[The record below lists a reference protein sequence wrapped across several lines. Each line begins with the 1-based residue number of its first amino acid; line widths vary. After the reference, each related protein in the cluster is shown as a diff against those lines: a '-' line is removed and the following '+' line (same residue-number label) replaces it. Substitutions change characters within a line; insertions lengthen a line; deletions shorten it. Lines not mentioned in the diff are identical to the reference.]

1 MRLGITPSTRSRLA
15 LGLWLVLVLTL
26 TAALT
31 LAAINGSLQNDP
43 AFLFLAVAMII
54 GYGTVGA
61 FIVSR
66 TTGNIIGWLMMAAA
80 GAYVLAGLTAEYATY
95 AYVTS
100 SGSIPGGEFAAWL
113 SNWLFLLVF
122 APILI
127 LIGLF
132 PTGRPPSPRWKHLP
146 AATIVAFGLGLLGTI
161 LGTGS
166 IDVGTDPGGP
176 GVKVPNPTGVE
187 GLQGFIDLALPVVAI
202 LTIAVSLLS
211 PVSLVIRFR
220 RAAGDERQQIRW
232 LAYVAAISFVLF
244 AATVVSSI
252 GLQAN
257 QTSAVSNVFMYGF
270 LVSFGIGVPW
280 AAGVAILKYR
290 LWDLD
295 VVLKKAAVAA
305 VLVILIVVAGFVLL
319 GIVGGIVVGSLS
331 DNPAAMLLAGLALG
345 LLFWPLRRVAR
356 RIADRLVYGRRATPY
371 EVLTEFSEHLAETYS
386 TQDVL
391 LRMANVLHAATG
403 AATATVWL
411 RIGSDLR
418 PAAWWPAD
426 ADAPP
431 ALRAPPGALPE
442 LPGDLAVEVRHQGEL
457 LGALVVAMPA
467 NDPLDRSRE
476 RVVQDLAGQAG
487 LVLRNVRLIEELR
500 ASRQRLVK
508 AQDDGRRTIERNIH
522 DGAQQQL
529 VALAVKLRLAD
540 AMVDKDPAK
549 AHDLLGQIQ
558 HETNRALQD
567 LRDLA
572 RGIYPPLLA
581 DKGLAAAVE
590 AQARKSPVP
599 VAVEADGVG
608 RFPQEIEAAVYFCV
622 LEGLQNA
629 LKHANPTLTTVR
641 LVATDGDLTFQIAD
655 DGRGFDTGVAEY
667 GTGLQGMADRLD
679 AIGGTLE
686 VASTPGLG
694 TTVTGR
700 LPVRTTT

>member
-1 MRLGITPSTRSRLA
+1 LTPSTRSRVALA
-15 LGLWLVLVLTL
+15 LWLLLVLTL
-26 TAALT
+26 AAALT
-31 LAAINGSLQNDP
+31 MAAINGSLQNDP
-43 AFLFLAVAMII
+43 AFLVLAVAMII

-61 FIVSR
+61 FIVAR
-66 TTGNIIGWLMMAAA
+66 TAGNTIGWLMMVAA
-80 GAYVLAGLTAEYATY
+80 GAYVLTGLTSEYATY

-100 SGSIPGGEFAAWL
+100 PGSVPGGELAAWL
-113 SNWLFLLVF
+113 SNWLFLVVF
-122 APILI
+122 AAILI
-127 LIGLF
+127 LVVLF
-132 PTGRPPSPRWKHLP
+132 PTGRPPSPRWRYLP
-146 AATIVAFGLGLLGTI
+146 AATIVVFGLGLLGTI
-161 LGTGS
+161 LRTGP
-166 IDVGTDPGGP
+166 IEVGTDAGGP

-187 GLQGFIDLALPVVAI
+187 GLQRFLDLTLPVVGI
-202 LTIAVSLLS
+202 LAIAVSLLATA
-211 PVSLVIRFR
+211 SLVIRFR
-220 RAAGDERQQIRW
+220 RATGDERQQIRW
-232 LAYVAAISFVLF
+232 LAYVAAISVVLF
-244 AATVVSSI
+244 AATLVSSI

-257 QTSAVSNVFMYGF
+257 QSSAVNDVFVYGF
-270 LVSFGIGVPW
+270 LVCIGIGVPW

-319 GIVGGIVVGSLS
+319 GIVGGIVVGPLS
-331 DNPAAMLLAGLALG
+331 DNPGAMLLAGLALG

-356 RIADRLVYGRRATPY
+356 LIADRLVYGRRATPY
-371 EVLTEFSEHLAETYS
+371 EVLTEFSERLAETYS

-431 ALRAPPGALPE
+431 ALRAPAEPLPE
-442 LPGDLAVEVRHQGEL
+442 LPGDLAVEVRDQGEL

-549 AHDLLGQIQ
+549 AHDLLDQIQ
-558 HETNRALQD
+558 QETSRALQD

-599 VAVEADGVG
+599 VAVEADGIG

-641 LVATDGDLTFQIAD
+641 LAATDGHLTFQIAD
-655 DGRGFDTGVAEY
+655 DGQGFDTRAAEF

-679 AIGGTLE
+679 AINGTLE

-700 LPVRTTT
+700 LPVRATN

>member
-1 MRLGITPSTRSRLA
+1 MTPSTRSRLA
-15 LGLWLVLVLTL
+15 LALWLVLVLTL
-26 TAALT
+26 AGALA
-31 LAAINGSLQNDP
+31 LSVRNGSLQQEP
-43 AFLFLAVAMII
+43 AFLVLAIAMII

-61 FIVSR
+61 FIVAR
-66 TTGNIIGWLMMAAA
+66 TAGNPIGWLMMVAAA
-80 GAYVLAGLTAEYATY
+80 AYVLAGLTSEYATY

-100 SGSIPGGEFAAWL
+100 PGSVPGGELAAWL
-113 SNWLFLLVF
+113 SNWLFLIVF
-122 APILI
+122 APIPI
-127 LIGLF
+127 LVVLF
-132 PTGRPPSPRWKHLP
+132 PTGRPPSPRWKYLP

-161 LGTGS
+161 LRTGP
-166 IDVGTDPGGP
+166 IEVGTDAGGP
-176 GVKVPNPTGVE
+176 GVKVPNPTGVV
-187 GLQGFIDLALPVVAI
+187 GLQGFLDTALPVVAV
-202 LTIAVSLLS
+202 LAIAVSVLAT
-211 PVSLVIRFR
+211 VSLVIRFR

-232 LAYVAAISFVLF
+232 LAYVAAISVVLF
-244 AATVVSSI
+244 AATLVSAI
-252 GLQAN
+252 GLKAN
-257 QTSAVSNVFMYGF
+257 ESSAINDIFVYGF
-270 LVSFGIGVPW
+270 LVCIGIGIPW

-295 VVLKKAAVAA
+295 IVLKKAAVAA
-305 VLVILIVVAGFVLL
+305 VLVILIVVAALVLL
-319 GIVGGIVVGSLS
+319 GIVGGIVVGPLS
-331 DNPAAMLLAGLALG
+331 DNPAAMLLAGLAIG
-345 LLFWPLRRVAR
+345 LLFWPLRRLAR
-356 RIADRLVYGRRATPY
+356 LIADRLVYGRRASPY
-371 EVLTEFSEHLAETYS
+371 EVLTVFSERLAETYS

-426 ADAPP
+426 GDAPP
-431 ALRAPPGALPE
+431 AFSAPAGSLPE
-442 LPGDLAVEVRHQGEL
+442 LPGDLAVEVRDQGEL
-457 LGALVVAMPA
+457 LGALTVTMPA

-540 AMVDKDPAK
+540 AMVDKEPAK
-549 AHDLLGQIQ
+549 AHDLLTQIQ
-558 HETNRALQD
+558 LETNRALQD

-599 VAVEADGVG
+599 VAVEADGIG

-629 LKHANPTLTTVR
+629 LKHANPTQTTVR
-641 LVATDGDLTFQIAD
+641 LAATDGHLTFQIAD
-655 DGRGFDTGVAEY
+655 DGRGFDTGAAAY

-686 VASTPGLG
+686 VTSAPGRG

-700 LPVRTTT
+700 LPVRAAS

>member
-1 MRLGITPSTRSRLA
+1 MQVTFFDAFGNVETGDFTDTLTVAIQSGPAGASLNGPVLTVAA
-15 LGLWLVLVLTL
+15 LGAIGASLASA
-26 TAALT
+26 AAL
-31 LAAINGSLQNDP
+31 
-43 AFLFLAVAMII
+43 
-54 GYGTVGA
+54 
-61 FIVSR
+61 
-66 TTGNIIGWLMMAAA
+66 
-80 GAYVLAGLTAEYATY
+80 
-95 AYVTS
+95 
-100 SGSIPGGEFAAWL
+100 
-113 SNWLFLLVF
+113 LV
-122 APILI
+122 
-127 LIGLF
+127 
-132 PTGRPPSPRWKHLP
+132 
-146 AATIVAFGLGLLGTI
+146 
-161 LGTGS
+161 
-166 IDVGTDPGGP
+166 
-176 GVKVPNPTGVE
+176 
-187 GLQGFIDLALPVVAI
+187 
-202 LTIAVSLLS
+202 
-211 PVSLVIRFR
+211 RFR
-220 RAAGDERQQIRW
+220 RARGEERQQIRW
-232 LAYVAAISFVLF
+232 VAFAVAIAAFLFVALFVTGIGLGPNESRPLNDISFFLF
-244 AATVVSSI
+244 FLTI
-252 GLQAN
+252 GL
-257 QTSAVSNVFMYGF
+257 
-270 LVSFGIGVPW
+270 GIPL

-295 VVLKKAAVAA
+295 IVLKKAAVAA
-305 VLVILIVVAGFVLL
+305 VLVILIVVAALVLL
-319 GIVGGIVVGSLS
+319 GIVGGIVVGPLS
-331 DNPAAMLLAGLALG
+331 DNPAAMLLAGLAIG

-356 RIADRLVYGRRATPY
+356 LIADRLVYGRRATPY
-371 EVLTEFSEHLAETYS
+371 EVLTEFSERLAETYS

-411 RIGSDLR
+411 RIGSELR

-426 ADAPP
+426 AEAPP
-431 ALRAPPGALPE
+431 ALRASAGSLPE
-442 LPGDLAVEVRHQGEL
+442 LPGDLAVEVRDQAEL

-508 AQDDGRRTIERNIH
+508 AQDDGRRAIERNIH

-540 AMVDKDPAK
+540 AMVDKDTVK

-558 HETNRALQD
+558 QETSRALQD

-599 VAVEADGVG
+599 IAVEADSIG

-629 LKHANPTLTTVR
+629 LKHANSTRTTVR
-641 LVATDGDLTFQIAD
+641 LAATDGHLTFQIAD
-655 DGRGFDTGVAEY
+655 DGRGFDTGAAAY

-686 VASTPGLG
+686 VTSAPGQG

-700 LPVRTTT
+700 LPVRTAS

>member
-1 MRLGITPSTRSRLA
+1 MRPSTRARLA
-15 LGLWLVLVLTL
+15 LGLWLVLVLTVA
-26 TAALT
+26 AALT

-43 AFLFLAVAMII
+43 AFLVLSVAMII

-61 FIVSR
+61 FIVAR
-66 TTGNIIGWLMMAAA
+66 TAGNTIGWLMMVTA
-80 GAYVLAGLTAEYATY
+80 GAYVLAGLTTEYATY
-95 AYVTS
+95 AYITS
-100 SGSIPGGEFAAWL
+100 PGSIPGGEFAASL
-113 SNWLFLLVF
+113 SNWLFLIVF
-122 APILI
+122 APIPII
-127 LIGLF
+127 LVLF
-132 PTGRPPSPRWKHLP
+132 PTGRPPSPRWKYLP
-146 AATIVAFGLGLLGTI
+146 AATIVAFGFGILGTI
-161 LGTGS
+161 LRTGPIAVGTG
-166 IDVGTDPGGP
+166 GP
-176 GVKVPNPTGVE
+176 SVNVPNPTGVE
-187 GLQGFIDLALPVVAI
+187 GLKDLLALALPLAGI
-202 LTIAVSLLS
+202 LAIAVSVLATA
-211 PVSLVIRFR
+211 SLVIRFR
-220 RAAGDERQQIRW
+220 RAVGDERQQIRW
-232 LAYVAAISFVLF
+232 LAYVAAISVALFV
-244 AATVVSSI
+244 ATGVSSI

-257 QTSAVSNVFMYGF
+257 QSRTVNEILAFGF
-270 LVSFGIGVPW
+270 SVCIGIGVPW

-295 VVLKKAAVAA
+295 IVLKKAAVAA
-305 VLVILIVVAGFVLL
+305 VLVILIVIAGVVLL
-319 GIVGGIVVGSLS
+319 GIVGGIVVGPLS
-331 DNPAAMLLAGLALG
+331 DSPAAMLLAGLALG

-356 RIADRLVYGRRATPY
+356 LIADRLVYGRRATPY
-371 EVLTEFSEHLAETYS
+371 EVLTEFSERLAETYS

-426 ADAPP
+426 ADGPQ
-431 ALRAPPGALPE
+431 ALRAPAGALPE
-442 LPGDLAVEVRHQGEL
+442 LPGDLAVEVRDQGEL
-457 LGALVVAMPA
+457 LGALVVDMPT

-540 AMVDKDPAK
+540 SMVDKDTAK
-549 AHDLLGQIQ
+549 AHDLLAQIQ
-558 HETNRALQD
+558 QETNRALQD

-599 VAVEADGVG
+599 VAVEADAIG

-629 LKHANPTLTTVR
+629 LKHANPTQTTVR
-641 LVATDGDLTFQIAD
+641 LISTDGHLTFQIAD
-655 DGRGFDTGVAEY
+655 DGRGFDTEAAAY

-686 VASTPGLG
+686 VTSAPRRG

-700 LPVRTTT
+700 LPVTVS

>member
-1 MRLGITPSTRSRLA
+1 MPGRCPLGACGRI
-15 LGLWLVLVLTL
+15 
-26 TAALT
+26 
-31 LAAINGSLQNDP
+31 
-43 AFLFLAVAMII
+43 
-54 GYGTVGA
+54 
-61 FIVSR
+61 
-66 TTGNIIGWLMMAAA
+66 
-80 GAYVLAGLTAEYATY
+80 
-95 AYVTS
+95 
-100 SGSIPGGEFAAWL
+100 SGGRARGE
-113 SNWLFLLVF
+113 
-122 APILI
+122 
-127 LIGLF
+127 
-132 PTGRPPSPRWKHLP
+132 
-146 AATIVAFGLGLLGTI
+146 
-161 LGTGS
+161 
-166 IDVGTDPGGP
+166 
-176 GVKVPNPTGVE
+176 
-187 GLQGFIDLALPVVAI
+187 
-202 LTIAVSLLS
+202 
-211 PVSLVIRFR
+211 
-220 RAAGDERQQIRW
+220 ERQQIRW
-232 LAYVAAISFVLF
+232 VAFAVAIAAFLFVALFVTGIGLGPNESRPLNDISFFLF
-244 AATVVSSI
+244 FLTI
-252 GLQAN
+252 GL
-257 QTSAVSNVFMYGF
+257 
-270 LVSFGIGVPW
+270 GIPL

-295 VVLKKAAVAA
+295 IVLKKAAVAA
-305 VLVILIVVAGFVLL
+305 VLVILIIVAALVLL
-319 GIVGGIVVGSLS
+319 GIVGGIVVGPLS
-331 DNPAAMLLAGLALG
+331 DNPAAMLLAGLAIG

-356 RIADRLVYGRRATPY
+356 LIADRLVYGRRATPY
-371 EVLTEFSEHLAETYS
+371 EVLTEFSERLAETYS

-411 RIGSDLR
+411 RIGSELR

-426 ADAPP
+426 AEAPP
-431 ALRAPPGALPE
+431 ALRASAGSLPE
-442 LPGDLAVEVRHQGEL
+442 LPGDLAVEVRDQAEL

-508 AQDDGRRTIERNIH
+508 AQDDGRRAIERNIH

-540 AMVDKDPAK
+540 AMVDKDTAK

-558 HETNRALQD
+558 QETSRALQD

-599 VAVEADGVG
+599 IAVEADSIG

-629 LKHANPTLTTVR
+629 LKHANSTRTTVR
-641 LVATDGDLTFQIAD
+641 LAATDGHLTFQIAD
-655 DGRGFDTGVAEY
+655 DGRGFDTGAAAY

-686 VASTPGLG
+686 VTSAPGQG

-700 LPVRTTT
+700 LPVRTAS

>member
-1 MRLGITPSTRSRLA
+1 MTPWTRSRVAIA
-15 LGLWLVLVLTL
+15 LWFLLVLTL
-26 TAALT
+26 AAAFA

-43 AFLFLAVAMII
+43 AFLVLAVAMII

-61 FIVSR
+61 FIAAR
-66 TTGNIIGWLMMAAA
+66 TAGNPIGWLMMVAA
-80 GAYVLAGLTAEYATY
+80 GAYVLAGFTSEYATY

-100 SGSIPGGEFAAWL
+100 PGSVPGGELAAWL
-113 SNWLFLLVF
+113 SNWLFVVVF

-127 LIGLF
+127 LVVLF
-132 PTGRPPSPRWKHLP
+132 PTGRPPSPRWKYLP
-146 AATIVAFGLGLLGTI
+146 AATIIAFGLALLGAI
-161 LGTGS
+161 LGTVR
-166 IDVGTDPGGP
+166 IEVGTDAGGP
-176 GVKVPNPTGVE
+176 VVRVPNPTEVK
-187 GLQGFIDLALPVVAI
+187 ALEPFLDFVVPVVGIVA
-202 LTIAVSLLS
+202 IAVSLLATA
-211 PVSLVIRFR
+211 SLVIRFR
-220 RAAGDERQQIRW
+220 RAVGDERQQIRW
-232 LAYVAAISFVLF
+232 LAYVVAVSVVLF
-244 AATVVSSI
+244 AATIVSSI
-252 GLQAN
+252 GLQPN
-257 QTSAVSNVFMYGF
+257 QSRAVNDIFAYGF

-280 AAGVAILKYR
+280 AAGVAVMKYR

-319 GIVGGIVVGSLS
+319 GIVGGIVVGPLS

-356 RIADRLVYGRRATPY
+356 LIADRLVYGRRATPY
-371 EVLTEFSEHLAETYS
+371 EVLTEFSERLAETYS

-411 RIGSDLR
+411 HIGPDLR

-431 ALRAPPGALPE
+431 ALRAPAGPLPE
-442 LPGDLAVEVRHQGEL
+442 LPGDLVVEVRDQGEL
-457 LGALVVAMPA
+457 LGALAVTMPA

-476 RVVQDLAGQAG
+476 RVVRDLAGQAG

-508 AQDDGRRTIERNIH
+508 AQDEGRRTIERNIH

-558 HETNRALQD
+558 QETNRALQD

-599 VAVEADGVG
+599 VAVEADGIG

-629 LKHANPTLTTVR
+629 LKHANPTLTTVQ
-641 LVATDGDLTFQIAD
+641 LSATDGYLTFQIAD
-655 DGRGFDTGVAEY
+655 DGRGFDTQATMY

-700 LPVRTTT
+700 LSVRATS

>member
-1 MRLGITPSTRSRLA
+1 MSRGDRSRAPWILWGATLA
-15 LGLWLVLVLTL
+15 LLVATMVITVRNGSFSEDVPFIPIAVVVLT
-26 TAALT
+26 
-31 LAAINGSLQNDP
+31 
-43 AFLFLAVAMII
+43 
-54 GYGTVGA
+54 GYATVGA
-61 FIVSR
+61 VVASR
-66 TTGNIIGWLMMAAA
+66 FPRNPVGWLFM
-80 GAYVLAGLTAEYATY
+80 LAGMAFLLNGFASEYATY
-95 AYVTS
+95 TFETS
-100 SGSIPGGEFAAWL
+100 PGSLPFGRAAALVADTSIFFAVVPIPL
-113 SNWLFLLVF
+113 LFL
-122 APILI
+122 
-127 LIGLF
+127 LF
-132 PTGRPPSPRWKHLP
+132 PTGTLPSPRWRP
-146 AATIVAFGLGLLGTI
+146 VAWAVCGFFGLALVADGVRSRTLDAGGTTI
-161 LGTGS
+161 
-166 IDVGTDPGGP
+166 
-176 GVKVPNPTGVE
+176 PNPLAIE
-187 GLQGFIDLALPVVAI
+187 GLQRFLGPVLTVAALGAIGASLASA
-202 LTIAVSLLS
+202 AALL
-211 PVSLVIRFR
+211 VRFR
-220 RAAGDERQQIRW
+220 RARGEERQQIRW
-232 LAYVAAISFVLF
+232 VAFAVAIAAFLFVALFVTGIGLGPNESRPLNDISFFLF
-244 AATVVSSI
+244 FLTI
-252 GLQAN
+252 GL
-257 QTSAVSNVFMYGF
+257 
-270 LVSFGIGVPW
+270 GIPL

-295 VVLKKAAVAA
+295 IVLKKAAVAA
-305 VLVILIVVAGFVLL
+305 VLVILIIVAALVLL
-319 GIVGGIVVGSLS
+319 GIVGGIVVGPLS
-331 DNPAAMLLAGLALG
+331 DNPAAMLLAGLAIG

-356 RIADRLVYGRRATPY
+356 LIADRLVYGRRATPY
-371 EVLTEFSEHLAETYS
+371 EVLTEFSERLAETYS

-431 ALRAPPGALPE
+431 ALRASTGPLPE
-442 LPGDLAVEVRHQGEL
+442 LPGDLAVEVRDQGEL

-508 AQDDGRRTIERNIH
+508 AQDDGRRAIERNIH

-540 AMVDKDPAK
+540 AMVDKDTAK

-558 HETNRALQD
+558 QETSRALQD

-599 VAVEADGVG
+599 IAVEADSIG

-629 LKHANPTLTTVR
+629 LKHANSTRTTVR
-641 LVATDGDLTFQIAD
+641 LAATDGHLTFQIAD
-655 DGRGFDTGVAEY
+655 DGRGFDTGAAAY

-686 VASTPGLG
+686 VTSAPGQG
-694 TTVTGR
+694 TSVTGR
-700 LPVRTTT
+700 LPVRTAS

>member
-1 MRLGITPSTRSRLA
+1 VALA
-15 LGLWLVLVLTL
+15 LWVVLVLTL
-26 TAALT
+26 AGAIT
-31 LAAINGSLQNDP
+31 LAVINGSLQNDP
-43 AFLFLAVAMII
+43 AFLVLAIAMII

-61 FIVSR
+61 FIVAR
-66 TTGNIIGWLMMAAA
+66 TAGNTIGWLMMMVA
-80 GAYVLAGLTAEYATY
+80 GAYVLVGLTSEYATY

-100 SGSIPGGEFAAWL
+100 PGSIPGGELAAWL
-113 SNWLFLLVF
+113 SNWLLLMVF
-122 APILI
+122 APIPI
-127 LIGLF
+127 IVVLF
-132 PTGRPPSPRWKHLP
+132 PTGRPPSPRWKYLP
-146 AATIVAFGLGLLGTI
+146 AATIVAFGLGVLGTI
-161 LGTGS
+161 LRTAPIEVGANTGS
-166 IDVGTDPGGP
+166 ATVR
-176 GVKVPNPTGVE
+176 VPNLTGVE
-187 GLQGFIDLALPVVAI
+187 GLQGFLEPALAVVGI
-202 LTIAVSLLS
+202 LAIAVSVLS
-211 PVSLVIRFR
+211 TVSLVIRFR
-220 RAAGDERQQIRW
+220 RASGDERQQIRW
-232 LAYVAAISFVLF
+232 LAYVAAVSVALFV
-244 AATVVSSI
+244 ATFVSSI

-257 QTSAVSNVFMYGF
+257 QSRAVSDILAYGF
-270 LVSFGIGVPW
+270 SVCIGIGVPW

-295 VVLKKAAVAA
+295 IVLKKAAVAA

-319 GIVGGIVVGSLS
+319 GIVGGIVVGPLS
-331 DNPAAMLLAGLALG
+331 DNPAAMLVAGLSLG

-356 RIADRLVYGRRATPY
+356 LIADRLVYGRRATPY
-371 EVLTEFSEHLAETYS
+371 EVLTEFSERLAETYS

-431 ALRAPPGALPE
+431 PLRARAGPLPE
-442 LPGDLAVEVRHQGEL
+442 LPGDLAVEVRDQGEL

-558 HETNRALQD
+558 QETNRALQD

-590 AQARKSPVP
+590 SQAHKSPIP
-599 VAVEADGVG
+599 VAVEADGIG

-629 LKHANPTLTTVR
+629 LKHANPTQTTVR
-641 LVATDGDLTFQIAD
+641 LAATDGHLTFQIAD
-655 DGRGFDTGVAEY
+655 DGRGFDTGAAAY

-679 AIGGTLE
+679 AIGGTLQI
-686 VASTPGLG
+686 VSAPGRG

-700 LPVRTTT
+700 LPVRMVS